1 MPRVHHVCRA
11 TQVLILATAVGL
23 PGIGAV
29 VHAQTQH
36 PAPPDADKTLGK
48 GLTSADQ
55 PRRVPPAT
63 RARPWIVEVRGGI
76 GLSTNPTAGTGQL
89 PGLGNVILPA
99 GANFGP
105 ARTVSSW
112 LFGDGAA
119 QLNAFAPTRALPH
132 LPALDA
138 MLTSLGATRSAGGTL
153 GFAIG
158 RDLSPHLAID
168 FTVDANLQ
176 AVSMTSTAT
185 SALEATR
192 AGFVNTW
199 QALFL
204 SARSGPV
211 TGLAVSATTTG
222 ATSAGGQIE
231 ATGSLRYRLRPG
243 AKLDPF
249 ITVGAG
255 ILADTG
261 STPSPELV
269 GTYQFT
275 LPISGLAIPYKQTDT
290 VTIHAL
296 DGGARLVGVLGGGV
310 DRALSAHSGIRLEA
324 RATIA
329 ANRSETTLDAN
340 PATQMTMPQLG
351 LFFESAPTTIIINN
365 GSLPSSLSGSPL
377 AGFQTFVGR
386 GIRIESAITVG
397 YFFRF

>member
-1 MPRVHHVCRA
+1 MPRVHHNRRA
-11 TQVLILATAVGL
+11 TRVLAA
-23 PGIGAV
+23 AV
-29 VHAQTQH
+29 VLLGSGAIASAQSQLPT
-36 PAPPDADKTLGK
+36 PDGDVSPRRAVTAP
-48 GLTSADQ
+48 DQ
-55 PRRVPPAT
+55 PRRVAPAA
-63 RARPWIVEVRGGI
+63 RAKPWIFEVRGGV

-99 GANFGP
+99 ESGFGP

-119 QLNAFAPTRALPH
+119 QLNAFAPTRSLPP

-158 RDLSPHLAID
+158 RDLSPHLALD

-176 AVSMTSTAT
+176 ALRMTSAAT
-185 SALEATR
+185 SAIEATR

-199 QALFL
+199 QALLL
-204 SARSGPV
+204 SARSGPL
-211 TGLAVSATTTG
+211 TDLAVAATTTG
-222 ATSAGGQIE
+222 ATSAGGQFE

-243 AKLDPF
+243 AGLDPF

-255 ILADTG
+255 VLADTG
-261 STPSPELV
+261 NTPSPVLT

-275 LPISGLAIPYKQTDT
+275 FPVSGFVLPYKQTDAD
-290 VTIHAL
+290 TIHAL

-310 DRALSAHSGIRLEA
+310 DKALSARSGIRFEA

-329 ANRSETTLDAN
+329 SNRAETTLDAN
-340 PATQMTMPQLG
+340 PATQMSQVTGAAATPQLG

-365 GSLPSSLSGSPL
+365 GPLPSSLSARAL
-377 AGFQTFVGR
+377 TGFQTFVGR
-386 GIRIESAITVG
+386 GIRIESTITIG
-397 YFFRF
+397 